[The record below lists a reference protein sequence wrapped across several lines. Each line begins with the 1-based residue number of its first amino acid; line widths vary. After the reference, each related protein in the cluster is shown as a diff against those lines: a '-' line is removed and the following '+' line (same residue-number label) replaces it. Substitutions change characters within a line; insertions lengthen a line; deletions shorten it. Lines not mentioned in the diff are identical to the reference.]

1 MALQDILLN
10 NEYIRSLLILV
21 LTVLISEIFLFII
34 KKYVHK
40 ITLKTKTEI
49 DDVILNNITK
59 PLHILII
66 LIGLYLALRSLS
78 IFDHYLI
85 WINKFSFILFVFII
99 SFILTKI
106 LSVLVTSWLKVKK
119 KYEKTPQLFN
129 KIITVII
136 YIIATLIIL
145 DFFDIQLTPLV
156 AALGLGG
163 LAVGL
168 ALQDTISNFF
178 AGLHIIS
185 DRPVNVGDYIEIEG
199 NLKGYVEDI
208 GWRTIRIK
216 TLPNT
221 IVIIPNK
228 QLAESK
234 IINYSMPQKE
244 MSALVQ
250 VGVSYDSDLKKVE
263 RVTIDVAKQI
273 QKTIKGGIKDFQPFI
288 RYHTFSDSNINFSV
302 ILRVETFIDKYL
314 VTHEFIKALKER
326 YYKEKIEI
334 SWPVRKVYSYKGK

>member
-1 MALQDILLN
+1 VALQDILLN